1 MLYRKYRPQSFSELI
16 GQEHLVKTLQGAL
29 MVNQVAHAYLFA
41 GPRGTGKTTVA
52 RLLAK
57 AVNCS
62 LRNHQPEKFR
72 GPRVSTGSSINNQQ
86 LVKSNKL
93 EVGDSKLTVA
103 SAEPCNKCHICSDFN
118 HGNAIDLIEIDAASN
133 RGIDEIRNLKESVN
147 FAPNIC
153 KYKVY
158 LIDEVHMLTK
168 EAFNALLKTL
178 EEPPAHV
185 IFILATTDSEKVPD
199 TIKSRTQFFRF
210 KRIPNSLMVQRLA
223 LIAKSENI
231 KASEE
236 ALNLIAQS
244 GNGSMR
250 DAESNFS
257 KLISFT
263 GQNVSLLDV
272 QEVLGLVPFNF
283 VAEFVA
289 CLSAKKKNEAIK
301 YINHAYESG
310 IEMDQFLKSITDF
323 FRMLLIAKMSP
334 ASLVA
339 YKNEL
344 PSEHMQLIASYAVNF
359 DSMAITKA
367 LRVFLNAGQH
377 LKTSPI
383 PQLPLELAVVEFL
396 E

>member
-1 MLYRKYRPQSFSELI
+1 MLYRKYRPKKFSELI
-16 GQEHLVKTLQGAL
+16 GQEHLIKTLQGAL

-41 GPRGTGKTTVA
+41 GPRGTGKTSVA
-52 RLLAK
+52 RILAK
-57 AVNCS
+57 AVNC
-62 LRNHQPEKFR
+62 
-72 GPRVSTGSSINNQQ
+72 VDYQ
-86 LVKSNKL
+86 LEVESGRLK
-93 EVGDSKLTVA
+93 VGDSL
-103 SAEPCNKCHICSDFN
+103 EPCNKCHICSDFN
-118 HGNAIDLIEIDAASN
+118 HGSAIDLIEIDAASN

-210 KRIPNSLMVQRLA
+210 KHILNSLMVQRLIT
-223 LIAKSENI
+223 IAKSENI
-231 KASEE
+231 KVPEE

-257 KLISFT
+257 KLVSFT
-263 GQNVSLLDV
+263 GQNVSLSDV

-283 VAEFVA
+283 VAEFIA

-310 IEMDQFLKSITDF
+310 VEMDQFLKSITDF

-344 PSEHMQLIASYAVNF
+344 PGEHMQLIANYAVNF
-359 DSMAITKA
+359 DPMSITKA
-367 LRVFLNAGQH
+367 LRIFLNAGQY
-377 LKTSPI
+377 LRTSPI

-396 E
+396 DSQ